1 MTFFRAGCS
10 IKHSLPSKRIITSL
24 YNKIFIVLLGK
35 YGVEFFFYGIMIRLF
50 ITSIVLIKRC
60 NFRELIKAF
69 SIHDDV
75 KL

>member
-1 MTFFRAGCS
+1 
-10 IKHSLPSKRIITSL
+10 
-24 YNKIFIVLLGK
+24 
-35 YGVEFFFYGIMIRLF
+35 VEFFFYGIMIRLF